1 MKRQNEKDSGNDF
14 KVTIIRRGRSSL
26 KVPLEEIPALIKKA
40 LIRFGLICLLFLI
53 VSIVLGFLEIY

>member
-1 MKRQNEKDSGNDF
+1 MKRHYEKEFSNDF

-26 KVPLEEIPALIKKA
+26 KVPFKEIPVLIKNALIQ
-40 LIRFGLICLLFLI
+40 FGLICLLFLI